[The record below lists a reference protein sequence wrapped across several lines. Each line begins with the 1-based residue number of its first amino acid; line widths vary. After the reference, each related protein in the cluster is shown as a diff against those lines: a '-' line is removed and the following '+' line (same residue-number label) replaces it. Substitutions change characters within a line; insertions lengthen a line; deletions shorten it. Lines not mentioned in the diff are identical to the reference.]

1 MHRTDLYR
9 SVQHCT
15 TIISIICRQQEQ
27 LRLQV
32 PVALGQALQVPPAD
46 VLGEVLLGSM
56 AMSVDAPMISADHI

>member
-15 TIISIICRQQEQ
+15 TIISIINCRQQEQ

-46 VLGEVLLGSM
+46 VLGEVLLGCHDGHVS
-56 AMSVDAPMISADHI
+56 